1 MITQCNFGD
10 GDIDIKGYR
19 SIYAQLVMGTFLIMN
34 DTHGCDTHGCSE
46 WDTLLL
52 YMYNT

>member
-19 SIYAQLVMGTFLIMN
+19 SIYEQLVMAVWCASTVTLIGRMQGVWHCAN
-34 DTHGCDTHGCSE
+34 QTRGANSI
-46 WDTLLL
+46 
-52 YMYNT
+52 